1 MDHAARPRARVL
13 LLSGPSGSGKSR
25 LARRLHA
32 RHGWPLVQL
41 DDFYREGDAPDL
53 PMSPL
58 GLVDWDDVR
67 SWDLHAAVDAL
78 ERLCRTGRADVP
90 LYDISTSSITG
101 HHVLELDDAPL
112 VVAEGIFAA
121 HAIAA
126 LGARGLLAQAWSVH
140 HRPWVTFF
148 RRLTR
153 DLAERRKPPLTLWR
167 RGHVLRRAE
176 PGIVAAQQ
184 ALGAVPVRAKV
195 AERQVED
202 LLAAHLAEGAVQP
215 PTGAGGNPG

>member
-41 DDFYREGDAPDL
+41 DDFYREGHAPDL

-67 SWDLHAAVDAL
+67 SWDLDAAVAAL
-78 ERLCRTGRADVP
+78 DQLCRTGTADVP

-101 HHVLELDDAPL
+101 HHLLELAGAPI

-126 LGARGLLAQAWSVH
+126 LRERGLLAQAWSVH

-195 AERQVED
+195 AERQVAGLLQSHRPED
-202 LLAAHLAEGAVQP
+202 AVQP
-215 PTGAGGNPG
+215 RHSREEAAG

>member
-1 MDHAARPRARVL
+1 MDHAASLRARVL
-13 LLSGPSGSGKSR
+13 LVTGPSGSGKSR

-32 RHGWPLVQL
+32 QHGWPLLQL
-41 DDFYREGDAPDL
+41 DDFYREGSAPGL

-67 SWDLHAAVDAL
+67 SWDLDAAVAAM
-78 ERLCRTGRADVP
+78 ERLCLTGSADVP
-90 LYDISTSSITG
+90 LYDIATSSVTG
-101 HHVLELDDAPL
+101 HHLISLDGAPV

-121 HAIAA
+121 HAVAP
-126 LGARGLLAQAWSVH
+126 LRERGLLAHAWSVH
-140 HRPWVTFF
+140 HRPWVTFV

-153 DLAERRKPPLTLWR
+153 DLAERRKPPMTLWR

-184 ALGAVPVRAKV
+184 ALGAEPVRAKV
-195 AERQVED
+195 AERRAGD
-202 LLAAHLAEGAVQP
+202 LLTVRAPVTGRPQGSGEAVR
-215 PTGAGGNPG
+215 

>member
-1 MDHAARPRARVL
+1 MDPAARPRARVL

-32 RHGWPLVQL
+32 GHGWPLLQL
-41 DDFYREGDAPDL
+41 DDFYREGDAADL

-58 GLVDWDDVR
+58 GLVDWDDVG
-67 SWDLHAAVDAL
+67 SWDLGAAVAAM
-78 ERLCRTGRADVP
+78 EQLCREGTAEVP
-90 LYDISTSSITG
+90 LYDIATSSVTG
-101 HHVLELDDAPL
+101 HHVVQLDGAPI

-121 HAIAA
+121 HAIAP
-126 LGARGLLAQAWSVH
+126 LRERGLLAQAWSVH

-167 RGHVLRRAE
+167 RGHALRRAE

-184 ALGAVPVRAKV
+184 ALGAVPVRARI
-195 AERQVED
+195 AERQAGD
-202 LLAAHLAEGAVQP
+202 LLVPGRPEPQSQP
-215 PTGAGGNPG
+215 RRSTGGSTG

>member
-25 LARRLHA
+25 LARRLHS
-32 RHGWPLVQL
+32 RHGWPLLQL

-67 SWDLHAAVDAL
+67 SWDLDAAVAAM
-78 ERLCRTGRADVP
+78 ERLCHTGSADVP
-90 LYDISTSSITG
+90 LYDISTSSVTG
-101 HHVLELDDAPL
+101 HHVVELDGAQV

-121 HAIAA
+121 HAVAP
-126 LGARGLLAQAWSVH
+126 LRERGLLAQAWSVH
-140 HRPWVTFF
+140 HRPWVTFL
-148 RRLTR
+148 RRLAR

-195 AERQVED
+195 AERLAED
-202 LLAAHLAEGAVQP
+202 LLLPVRPEPAGQRPRSTGGAAG
-215 PTGAGGNPG
+215 

>member
-1 MDHAARPRARVL
+1 MDHAARPPARVL
-13 LLSGPSGSGKSR
+13 LLTGPSGSGKSR

-32 RHGWPLVQL
+32 RHGWPLLPL
-41 DDFYREGDAPDL
+41 DDFYREGDAAGL

-67 SWDLHAAVDAL
+67 SWDLDAAVAAM
-78 ERLCRTGRADVP
+78 EQLCRTGRADVP
-90 LYDISTSSITG
+90 RYDISTSSITG
-101 HHVLELDDAPL
+101 HHVVELGGAPI
-112 VVAEGIFAA
+112 VVAEGVFAA
-121 HAIAA
+121 HAVAA
-126 LGARGLLAQAWSVH
+126 LRERGLLARAWSVH
-140 HRPWVTFF
+140 HRPWVTFV

-167 RGHVLRRAE
+167 RGHALRRAE

-195 AERQVED
+195 AEQEAED
-202 LLAAHLAEGAVQP
+202 LLTPGSARSGSQPRRSTRGAAR
-215 PTGAGGNPG
+215 